1 MSSVI
6 AIRHV
11 HFEDLGLLEPLLRE
25 RGHTI
30 RYMEAWEIDPDAAR
44 QADLLV
50 LLGAPISVND
60 TRAYPFVETEIA
72 LAAARLEG
80 DRPMLGICLGAQLI
94 TRALGGKVAPGTQK
108 EIGWAPLDLHP
119 AAQNSVLAP
128 LSGVPVL
135 HWHGEV
141 CVPPDG
147 IVPLAS
153 TAACRFQAFAPRP
166 STLAL
171 QFHIEAGAD
180 GIEPWLI
187 GHTLEIEGQGID
199 VPALRADTAR
209 HGARLAQAA
218 WAVFTGWFD
227 QVGL

>member
-1 MSSVI
+1 MSTVV

-30 RYMEAWEIDPDAAR
+30 RYMEAWEIDPDAA
-44 QADLLV
+44 ASAGLVV

-72 LAAARLEG
+72 LAAARLER
-80 DRPMLGICLGAQLI
+80 DLPVLGICLGAQLI
-94 TRALGGKVAPGTQK
+94 TRALGGTVAPGPAK

-119 AAQNSVLAP
+119 AGLNSVLAP
-128 LSGVPVL
+128 LMGVPVL

-141 CVPPDG
+141 CAPPEG
-147 IVPLAS
+147 IPPLAS
-153 TAACRFQAFAPRP
+153 TQACGFQAFAPSPR
-166 STLAL
+166 TLAL
-171 QFHIEAGAD
+171 QFHVEAGAD

-187 GHTLEIEGQGID
+187 GHTLEMEGQGID
-199 VPALRADTAR
+199 VPRLRADTAL
-209 HGARLAQAA
+209 HGPRLAKVAR
-218 WAVFTGWFD
+218 AVFTAWFEK
-227 QVGL
+227 VGL